1 VSAGEG
7 APARRLGLLGG
18 TFDPPHYGHLIAAQ
32 EAVEQLGLEQVLFM
46 PAAQPPHKL
55 DEPVT
60 PLEMRV
66 RMVQL
71 AIVGNPC
78 FALSLA
84 DAERPGPSYTADL
97 LGDLQAEY
105 GPETA
110 LYFIVGM
117 DSLHDLPT
125 WRDPA
130 RVLAQCILVVVSRPG
145 YERFDLRDL
154 EGSLP
159 GAASRIRVLETPG
172 VQISS
177 TDLRSRVARGRS
189 IQYLTPDPVRACIEQ
204 EGLYGG

>member
-7 APARRLGLLGG
+7 APVRRLGLLGG

-130 RVLAQCILVVVSRPG
+130 RVLAQCILVG
-145 YERFDLRDL
+145 
-154 EGSLP
+154 
-159 GAASRIRVLETPG
+159 
-172 VQISS
+172 Q
-177 TDLRSRVARGRS
+177 
-189 IQYLTPDPVRACIEQ
+189 PDPSARDAGGADLFDRPAQPSSQGPLDSVPDAGSGPGMYRAGRPLRGVEMELFWSSVR
-204 EGLYGG
+204 